1 MKCQSSEPD
10 PEGYDVTHPFVPGP
24 EFYSTSA
31 TVIATLYVAVAVE
44 LRLLRP
50 HPDAKLPDDP
60 KERRAMVQALL
71 FFLPWP
77 LASLAAL
84 VEAIN
89 ALYEGGGHAASLVV
103 MIGLAATI
111 VTFAVASLNLFLRL
125 LGLAM
130 PAWVQAHRRP
140 ILLVLSLAMLV
151 LGSVILARS

>member
-1 MKCQSSEPD
+1 
-10 PEGYDVTHPFVPGP
+10 
-24 EFYSTSA
+24 
-31 TVIATLYVAVAVE
+31 
-44 LRLLRP
+44 
-50 HPDAKLPDDP
+50 
-60 KERRAMVQALL
+60 MVQALL